1 MGLFVQLAVSHDRP
15 GGAGFGGAAGTEAKR
30 GRNKKKVSTLESW
43 SLACEGTR
51 RTNTAVTIWPCDLP
65 LESLWSMEAPRGVF
79 SP

>member
-1 MGLFVQLAVSHDRP
+1 MGLFVQLALSHDRP

-30 GRNKKKVSTLESW
+30 EEQGFDLGILVA
-43 SLACEGTR
+43 ACEGTR